1 MRTLLEGPTQ
11 MDLDTAAERLKI
23 AHQIVNQLW
32 QNAPRH
38 QPAGP
43 PDYDYARSWP
53 WIPTGYQLVEQAF
66 KLLLSIHWRV
76 PPAEVR
82 SRFKPGSEHD
92 LDALFAE
99 LPADDKA
106 VVESA
111 YLSFV
116 GLHDYI
122 PAKTASDF
130 LDSVGQGYANWRYVL
145 LEGWTDSRGEPDP
158 RKAPPTNHIGAL
170 IEIAAV
176 AIAQAKFRVN
186 GKPRRFP
193 SVVERIDYE
202 LDDVVGHWCNRL
214 HDGGS
219 QREDWDRRHKRLR
232 QLLDE
237 HRHAIAAHLDNTDN
251 PRSGPQP
258 ASNSYAQGHLP
269 RLPEE
274 ILPIVAELR
283 RSRDRKN
290 HYVYFCRPQGP
301 CAPLTG
307 RAPCHHG

>member
-1 MRTLLEGPTQ
+1 
-11 MDLDTAAERLKI
+11 MDPGIAAERLKI

-53 WIPTGYQLVEQAF
+53 WIPNGYQLVEQTF

-76 PPAEVR
+76 PPADVR
-82 SRFKPGSEHD
+82 NRLAHGSGHD

-106 VVESA
+106 AVEST
-111 YLSFV
+111 YESFV
-116 GLHDYI
+116 SLHDYI
-122 PAKTASDF
+122 PAKTVSDF

-145 LEGWTDSRGEPDP
+145 LEGWTNSRSEPDP
-158 RKAPPTNHIGAL
+158 RRAPPTNHIGAL

-176 AIAQAKFRVN
+176 AIARAKFHVN

-193 SVVERIDYE
+193 PVVERVDHE
-202 LDDVVGHWCNRL
+202 LDAVVGHWCNRL
-214 HDGGS
+214 QDGDS
-219 QREDWDRRHKRLR
+219 AREDWDRRYKGL
-232 QLLDE
+232 QLLVVE

-251 PRSGPQP
+251 PSLGPQP
-258 ASNSYAQGHLP
+258 ASNPYAQGHPP

-274 ILPIVAELR
+274 LLPIVAELR
-283 RSRDRKN
+283 RSRNRKN
-290 HYVYFCRPQGP
+290 LYVYFCKPQER
-301 CAPLTG
+301 CAPLTA
-307 RAPCHHG
+307 RAPCHPG

>member
-1 MRTLLEGPTQ
+1 
-11 MDLDTAAERLKI
+11 MDVDIAAERLKI

-38 QPAGP
+38 QHAGP

-76 PPAEVR
+76 PPVEVR
-82 SRFKPGSEHD
+82 SRFKRGSGHD
-92 LDALFAE
+92 LGGLFAE
-99 LPADDKA
+99 LPADDKTA
-106 VVESA
+106 VETA
-111 YLSFV
+111 YRSFV
-116 GLHDYI
+116 DLHDYI
-122 PAKTASDF
+122 PVKTASDF
-130 LDSVGQGYANWRYVL
+130 LNSVGQGYANWRYVL

-158 RKAPPTNHIGAL
+158 QKAPPTNHIGAL

-176 AIAQAKFRVN
+176 AIAQAGLHLN
-186 GKPRRFP
+186 GRPRRFP
-193 SVVERIDYE
+193 SVAERIEHE
-202 LDDVVGHWCNRL
+202 LDDVVGHWCNQL

-219 QREDWDRRHKRLR
+219 ELEDWDRRYGRLR
-232 QLLDE
+232 RLFVE

-251 PRSGPQP
+251 PKQGPQP
-258 ASNSYAQGHLP
+258 SSNPYARARLP

-274 ILPIVAELR
+274 LLPIAAELR

-290 HYVYFCRPQGP
+290 LFVYLCRPP
-301 CAPLTG
+301 DPE
-307 RAPCHHG
+307 